1 MPLTTSLFVPG
12 RIKAASHVLVD
23 VGTGFYVG
31 KSLDDASAILEKKV
45 RDPLAALPSDTAP
58 VAALP
63 CAGSG
68 RPTSCGSRGGGERR
82 VTMP

>member
-12 RIKAASHVLVD
+12 RIKSTSHVLVD

-45 RDPLAALPSDTAP
+45 RLFPTCGPCDSAERLFHQIALPWYGWRWRI
-58 VAALP
+58 AL
-63 CAGSG
+63 SV
-68 RPTSCGSRGGGERR
+68 TR
-82 VTMP
+82 V